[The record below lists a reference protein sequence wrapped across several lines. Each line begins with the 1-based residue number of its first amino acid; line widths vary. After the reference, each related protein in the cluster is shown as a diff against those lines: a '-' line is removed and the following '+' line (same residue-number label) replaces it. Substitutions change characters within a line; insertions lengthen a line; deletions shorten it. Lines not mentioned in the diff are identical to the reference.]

1 MLNRKVLLFSVV
13 IGLGALNAWACGDG
27 GDTDALDGAI
37 VSYRVVPGGGP
48 YNSGGSYFVHA
59 PRDEGLQSIG
69 IGDLPELAPVLRGTL
84 ELRVVEPSPDAV
96 FELLIESLDI
106 ATAQLRA
113 TGTRGRIVLLKEDTP
128 LALRTSMIIET
139 GGERVRLEGWM
150 ERQTASADD
159 PPNFDQ
165 IFLMGERTIL
175 VLEAVRDM
183 PS

>member
-1 MLNRKVLLFSVV
+1 
-13 IGLGALNAWACGDG
+13 
-27 GDTDALDGAI
+27 
-37 VSYRVVPGGGP
+37 
-48 YNSGGSYFVHA
+48 
-59 PRDEGLQSIG
+59 
-69 IGDLPELAPVLRGTL
+69 
-84 ELRVVEPSPDAV
+84 
-96 FELLIESLDI
+96 
-106 ATAQLRA
+106 
-113 TGTRGRIVLLKEDTP
+113 
-128 LALRTSMIIET
+128 MIIET